1 MTMHI
6 TRRLIS
12 VAGKS
17 FSPLGGAA
25 GSGSQD
31 SPRFESCHD
40 SVSIPS
46 EVGRGRAQP
55 HSHAGTALPRQV
67 SISSEVGRGRAPRCE
82 GKGVQTQDDW
92 FQSPRRWGGV
102 GLVHLASPAQR
113 LRLLSFNPLGGGA
126 GSGSQSCP
134 AQAGSG
140 LEFQSP
146 RRWGRARDRRGAT
159 THRCEASFN
168 PHGGGAGSGS
178 RHMQKAMEQISAS
191 GFQSPRR
198 WGGVGL
204 VPYAKLKARSPEV

>member
-1 MTMHI
+1 M
-6 TRRLIS
+6 
-12 VAGKS
+12 
-17 FSPLGGAA
+17 
-25 GSGSQD
+25 
-31 SPRFESCHD
+31 
-40 SVSIPS
+40 
-46 EVGRGRAQP
+46 GRGRAQP

-168 PHGGGAGSGS
+168 PHGGGAGRAPGTCRRPWSKSRPAGFNPLGGGAGSGWS
-178 RHMQKAMEQISAS
+178 IWQALLNAFLLSFNPLGGGARS
-191 GFQSPRR
+191 GFQSADDLRAVRENRR
-198 WGGVGL
+198 C
-204 VPYAKLKARSPEV
+204 